1 MKKRSS
7 FILCLALLFCLCSFS
22 GCGEAE
28 SLSAEELQEIE
39 NCLNSAEYNGFI
51 NTYFDSLEEIDLT
64 RVFYDGAGAATFDQ
78 TGWSEEEKADVL
90 AATGWETYAG
100 AVLKLTGDAV
110 ESVLQERLGVSR
122 GQMADK
128 LSEAMRYV
136 EKYDAYYLM
145 HGDTDYAPVTTVA
158 GRRTGDTYEI
168 EYIPESY
175 TTECATVTLIKTK
188 TGFRFAS
195 NKRTESVHSEKTY
208 AADISFDGAEDL
220 LVLRER
226 TAAAQYCFAYA
237 RQTESGRYIQ
247 IAGFEEIPNPVPD
260 ADAGVILGSRSGDG
274 IVSYSIWRFDS
285 EKVQVSLMRTLC
297 WEEKT
302 AGYGWLREERYS
314 ADGRVETVR
323 EQYVPMIGR
332 YEPDISVPEV
342 AAYYAEG
349 SEWSLSDAK
358 WKARLA
364 DGIKPCRAMGET
376 QSETREIV
384 SLDGKWYQSYVAS
397 NADLRYIFVSGA
409 EYEMDALWDWI
420 VVGTERE
427 YSLDLLG
434 KVDEGRK

>member
-7 FILCLALLFCLCSFS
+7 FTLCLALLFCLCSFS

-64 RVFYDGAGAATFDQ
+64 RAFYDGAGAATFDQ

-175 TTECATVTLIKTK
+175 TPEYATVTLIKTK

-274 IVSYSIWRFDS
+274 IVSYSIWRYDS
-285 EKVQVSLMRTLC
+285 EKVQVSLVRTLC

-302 AGYGWLREERYS
+302 AGCGWLREEQYS

-332 YEPDISVPEV
+332 YDLDISAPEV

-358 WKARLA
+358 WTEGLA
-364 DGIKPCRAMGET
+364 EGIKPCRDMGET
-376 QSETREIV
+376 QGETQEIV
-384 SLDGKWYQSYVAS
+384 SLDGKLYQSYVNSAS
-397 NADLRYIFVSGA
+397 GLRYIFLSA
-409 EYEMDALWDWI
+409 EEYDMQALWDWI
-420 VVGTERE
+420 AVGTEKE

-434 KVDEGRK
+434 KMDEGRK